1 MEHGDFDGESEDGD
15 KVICGPDGD
24 TDGGDFDDEL
34 VAQKMMLAWM
44 PPALSNQMH
53 F

>member
-34 VAQKMMLAWM
+34 VAQKMMLA
-44 PPALSNQMH
+44 
-53 F
+53 